1 MTHIT
6 PDWPAP
12 ASVKAFTTTRT
23 TWGSPDPGSN
33 DPAERARLKS
43 LLSLPADPIWLKQTH
58 STIAVPAEYTK
69 VNCEA
74 DASYTDQP
82 DRVCLVLT
90 ADCLPVLVC
99 NQQGTQVAAIHA
111 GWRGLANGVIE
122 NTIQAMKTD
131 PAQLLVWFGP
141 AIGPQK
147 FEVGIDVYQAFTQNN
162 AKLDTCFIPSTPE
175 KWLANLYELAA
186 ARLNHIGVNKIY
198 GGEYC
203 TYTQNDLFF
212 SYRRDQAKTGRMA
225 SMIWIAQ

>member
-23 TWGSPDPGSN
+23 LWGSPDPGSN
-33 DPAERARLKS
+33 DPAERARLQS
-43 LLSLPADPIWLKQTH
+43 LLALPADPIWLKQIH
-58 STIAVPAEYTK
+58 STIAVPAESTQI
-69 VNCEA
+69 NCEA

-90 ADCLPVLVC
+90 ADCLPILVC
-99 NQQGTQVAAIHA
+99 TQQGTQVAAIHA

-122 NTIQAMKTD
+122 NTIQAMKVD
-131 PAQLLVWFGP
+131 PSQLLVWIGP

-147 FEVGIDVYQAFTQNN
+147 FEVGADVYQAFTQKN
-162 AKLDTCFIPSTPE
+162 AKLDTCFTPCAPE

-186 ARLNHIGVNKIY
+186 ARLNQIGVNKIF
-198 GGEYC
+198 GGKYC
-203 TYTQNDLFF
+203 TYTQSDLFF
-212 SYRRDQAKTGRMA
+212 SYRRDQGKTGRMA
-225 SMIWIAQ
+225 SVIWIAP